1 MIIQLEIEDSKKD
14 IIFNIINN
22 LKKDIIKKYQILDDK
37 KENKDFI
44 SLSNKSLSKI
54 WDNKEDSI
62 YDEFSNKILKE
73 QKC

>member
-62 YDEFSNKILKE
+62 YDKFL
-73 QKC
+73 